1 MKSSRNIRNYF
12 RVAAK
17 YCRIL
22 LLFRAGIVIVVG
34 ISGVATAQSSSATSP
49 SPAKTSAPAEDK
61 AIRPFHFKAPDAA
74 LVDLKR
80 RIAATTRLF
89 PHRVLFREHPSLSV
103 DQWNRPSWRA
113 KMNAHPASGKPPP
126 RQARNI
132 QRPTQ
137 NSANGPDTQ
146 FLNLLIRF
154 A

>member
-22 LLFRAGIVIVVG
+22 LLFRAGIVIVVV

-89 PHRVLFREHPSLSV
+89 PHRVLFREHTSLSV

-113 KMNAHPASGKPPP
+113 KMNAQPATFNAQ
-126 RQARNI
+126 RRI
-132 QRPTQ
+132 QRKDLRTIFQPQICLT
-137 NSANGPDTQ
+137 STAA
-146 FLNLLIRF
+146 LCESIH
-154 A
+154 